1 MGGVSRLLERLR
13 GPESLRRL
21 ARLMP
26 RLSVLDVGANRGDFY
41 QQTRAAGLVGP
52 YFAIEP
58 DPALATLLSDKF
70 AAIEVLSIAIGETDG
85 RQRLHRYSRPELN
98 SFLELTE
105 ASLRQYD
112 CVPLEPVDVETWSIE
127 TLGHYVM
134 ERCSPAQPF
143 LLKLDTQGFDQMILR
158 HLTSPFLEQVR
169 AIQTEVAIQSIYR
182 ALPSWAAHLDLLSDL
197 GFEPFDVHPVSRDA
211 EGRLIELDVLAIRP
225 NVRGDRTR
233 QGH

>member
-1 MGGVSRLLERLR
+1 MGGISRLLERLR
-13 GPESLRRL
+13 GPQSLRRL

-41 QQTRAAGLVGP
+41 RQTRAAGLAGP

-58 DPALATLLSDKF
+58 DPALAAILSEKF
-70 AAIEVLSIAIGETDG
+70 SSIDVLSIAIGETDG
-85 RQRLHRYSRPELN
+85 QQRLHRYSRPELN

-105 ASLRQYD
+105 ASLTQYD
-112 CVPLEPVDVETWSIE
+112 CVALEPMDVETWSIE
-127 TLGHYVM
+127 TLGRYVM

-143 LLKLDTQGFDQMILR
+143 LLKLDTQGLDQMILR
-158 HLTSPFLEQVR
+158 HLTSPLIERVH

-211 EGRLIELDVLAIRP
+211 VGRLIELDVLAIRP
-225 NVRGDRTR
+225 NLLGDHTR